1 MRCLSRDLKC
11 CLAVRIQLTIMYM
24 YMYMGDDVLQA
35 QSGRV
40 TRWSLFLSTTISS

>member
-24 YMYMGDDVLQA
+24 YMGDDVLQA

-40 TRWSLFLSTTISS
+40 TRWSLFL